1 MCDKLWKGE
10 RLSQERK
17 IFELDLVNVFIV
29 SVFAFPMVIRTRIFV
44 CLFVCFFSPAISL
57 TDSRDLIMVL
67 SDENL
72 QVQRAV
78 KCTAHGLISLS

>member
-29 SVFAFPMVIRTRIFV
+29 SVFAFPMVIKHAFLFV
-44 CLFVCFFSPAISL
+44 CLFFFFASDF
-57 TDSRDLIMVL
+57 TD
-67 SDENL
+67 
-72 QVQRAV
+72 
-78 KCTAHGLISLS
+78 GL

>member
-17 IFELDLVNVFIV
+17 IFELDLVIVFIV
-29 SVFAFPMVIRTRIFV
+29 SVFAFPMVIRTRIFVCLFV

-72 QVQRAV
+72 QVQRS
-78 KCTAHGLISLS
+78 C